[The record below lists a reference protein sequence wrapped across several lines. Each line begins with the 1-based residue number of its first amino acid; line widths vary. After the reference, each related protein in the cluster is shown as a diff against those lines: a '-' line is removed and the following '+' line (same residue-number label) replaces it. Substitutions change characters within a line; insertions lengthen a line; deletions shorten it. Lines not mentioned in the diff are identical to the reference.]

1 MKDQIN
7 DCNDE
12 IKDFLKKMKVTLA
25 RIFVTQMPPENRYN
39 KLTQENKKLKNAI
52 IMLSYR
58 SYSVL

>member
-12 IKDFLKKMKVTLA
+12 IKDFLNKMKVTLA
-25 RIFVTQMPPENRYN
+25 RIFVTQMPQENRYN

-58 SYSVL
+58 S

>member
-12 IKDFLKKMKVTLA
+12 IKDFLNKMKVTLA
-25 RIFVTQMPPENRYN
+25 RIFVTQMLPENRYN

-58 SYSVL
+58 SYSVS